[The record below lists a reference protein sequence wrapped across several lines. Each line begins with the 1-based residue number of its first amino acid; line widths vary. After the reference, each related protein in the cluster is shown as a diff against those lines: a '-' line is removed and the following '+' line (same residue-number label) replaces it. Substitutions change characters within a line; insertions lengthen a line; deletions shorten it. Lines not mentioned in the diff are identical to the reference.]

1 MKKICLFSGTSEG
14 RELAFSLARY
24 EAELTVCTA
33 TGYGG
38 SLSAS
43 PRARVCAGEMDCSE
57 MERFFE
63 REKFDCVID
72 ATHPHAR
79 AVTQNIR
86 DAAFAANVKCFR
98 VLRGLPA
105 PDSDAVCVRS
115 ASEAAA
121 YLSARNGR
129 IFLTTGSRSLAAFAE
144 LADRIVAR
152 VLPRSESLREC
163 EAIGLT
169 PAQIIA
175 MQGPFDEKE
184 NDFLMERYPC
194 EWLVTKQA
202 GQRGG
207 TDAKIASAKRR
218 GMGVVLILSPETE
231 GESPSAVLQKVVRE
245 FKLARR
251 EQNGI

>member
-1 MKKICLFSGTSEG
+1 M
-14 RELAFSLARY
+14 
-24 EAELTVCTA
+24 
-33 TGYGG
+33 
-38 SLSAS
+38 
-43 PRARVCAGEMDCSE
+43 
-57 MERFFE
+57 
-63 REKFDCVID
+63 
-72 ATHPHAR
+72 
-79 AVTQNIR
+79 
-86 DAAFAANVKCFR
+86 
-98 VLRGLPA
+98 
-105 PDSDAVCVRS
+105 RS

-121 YLSARNGR
+121 YLSARKGR
-129 IFLTTGSRSLAAFAE
+129 VFLATGSRSLAAFAE

-207 TDAKIASAKRR
+207 TEAKIASAKRR

-245 FKLARR
+245 YKLARR

>member
-24 EAELTVCTA
+24 EAELIVCTA

-86 DAAFAANVKCFR
+86 DAASAANVKCFR

-129 IFLTTGSRSLAAFAE
+129 IFLTTGSRSLARRVRRIGGS
-144 LADRIVAR
+144 DRRAR
-152 VLPRSESLREC
+152 VAAVGIFAGMRGDRADARADHCHAGAFQRKRERF
-163 EAIGLT
+163 
-169 PAQIIA
+169 
-175 MQGPFDEKE
+175 FDGALSVRMAR
-184 NDFLMERYPC
+184 DQ
-194 EWLVTKQA
+194 T
-202 GQRGG
+202 GG
-207 TDAKIASAKRR
+207 TAGRYGCEDRVRQAPRYGRRSDLIARNGR
-218 GMGVVLILSPETE
+218 GISVPR
-231 GESPSAVLQKVVRE
+231 PSKSGA
-245 FKLARR
+245 
-251 EQNGI
+251 GI

>member
-79 AVTQNIR
+79 AVTR
-86 DAAFAANVKCFR
+86 KGR
-98 VLRGLPA
+98 V
-105 PDSDAVCVRS
+105 
-115 ASEAAA
+115 
-121 YLSARNGR
+121 
-129 IFLTTGSRSLAAFAE
+129 FLATGSRSLAAFAE

-231 GESPSAVLQKVVRE
+231 GEPPSAVLQKVVGE
-245 FKLARR
+245 YGLARR

>member
-1 MKKICLFSGTSEG
+1 MRASVPARWIAPKWS
-14 RELAFSLARY
+14 AFSK
-24 EAELTVCTA
+24 EKSLT
-33 TGYGG
+33 G
-38 SLSAS
+38 
-43 PRARVCAGEMDCSE
+43 
-57 MERFFE
+57 
-63 REKFDCVID
+63 VID

-86 DAAFAANVKCFR
+86 DAASAANVKCFR

-115 ASEAAA
+115 ASEAAT

-152 VLPRSESLREC
+152 VLPRSESLREY

-169 PAQIIA
+169 PAQIVA

-184 NDFLMERYPC
+184 NDFFEGALSVRMARDQ
-194 EWLVTKQA
+194 T
-202 GQRGG
+202 GG
-207 TDAKIASAKRR
+207 TAGRYGCEDRVRQAPRHGRR
-218 GMGVVLILSPETE
+218 SDLIPRNGRGTAV
-231 GESPSAVLQKVVRE
+231 PAVLQKVVRE

>member
-24 EAELTVCTA
+24 EAELIVCTA

-86 DAAFAANVKCFR
+86 

-115 ASEAAA
+115 ASEAAT

-152 VLPRSESLREC
+152 VLPRSESLREY

-169 PAQIIA
+169 PAQIVA

-231 GESPSAVLQKVVRE
+231 GEPPSAVLQKVVRE